1 MSGIEK
7 LDPQL
12 QGQLVEALGLLK
24 DVVDEM
30 RVVAPEAIADIKAA
44 VWQIFEENGEQ
55 EEITG
60 VADNLI

>member
-24 DVVDEM
+24 DVVEEM
-30 RVVAPEAIADIKAA
+30 GVVAPEAIADIKAV
-44 VWQIFEENGEQ
+44 VWQIFEENGEE